1 MKNLSDAK
9 HFHLMGIGGAGMS
22 ALATLLLEKGKL
34 VSGCDLELTNVTQR
48 LKKEGAQI
56 FLGHDREHLKKG
68 DVLVYS
74 PAVPHEQIEIM
85 RGKELDLPILLRSE
99 LLRKMTD
106 DKKGIS
112 VSGSHGKTTTSAM
125 IAVLLES
132 AGMKPSIA
140 IGGDVLDLGSNARWG
155 QGNYFVFEADESDGS
170 FNQFSLI
177 ILFSPIW
184 IMITS
189 ISISLSPNCFIILK
203 LI

>member
-1 MKNLSDAK
+1 MSDAK

-74 PAVPHEQIEIM
+74 PAVPQEQIEIL

-132 AGMKPSIA
+132 AGLKPSIA
-140 IGGDVLDLGSNARWG
+140 IGVGCARLREQCSVG
-155 QGNYFVFEADESDGS
+155 PRE
-170 FNQFSLI
+170 
-177 ILFSPIW
+177 LF
-184 IMITS
+184 
-189 ISISLSPNCFIILK
+189 CF
-203 LI
+203 